1 MADVVRLVEH
11 LARGLVDAPEA
22 VSASS
27 EMHGQTLV
35 VRLTVAPSD
44 VGKVIGRHGRTITA
58 IRTILTAVGETP
70 ARRVVLEV
78 VG

>member
-1 MADVVRLVEH
+1 
-11 LARGLVDAPEA
+11 
-22 VSASS
+22 
-27 EMHGQTLV
+27 MHGQTLV